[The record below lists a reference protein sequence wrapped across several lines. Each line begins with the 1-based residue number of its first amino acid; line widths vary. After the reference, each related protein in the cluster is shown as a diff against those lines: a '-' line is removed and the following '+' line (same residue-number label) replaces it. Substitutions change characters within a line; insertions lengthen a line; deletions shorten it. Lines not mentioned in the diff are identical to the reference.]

1 MGDEDDV
8 PLSEELMDLSKIEKT
23 IDGSG
28 FAYTQMDCVGKRVG
42 VIKVIEDYAHLRQVN
57 MSKNQIKDASPLSK
71 VPYILSLNLSQ
82 NQIKTIEGW
91 EEGSLAALL
100 YLNLSENALTAMPAL
115 AMPALK
121 KVNLARNEIATCEAF
136 AAGHEGIEELD
147 LSSNSLEN
155 LAGVGNMPNLKSL
168 SLAKNKISSIEGMA
182 GLPELKSLDLSGNAL
197 EDLAGPWVE
206 IPNLGSVNLSGNLL
220 ATAKPFEHLRALG
233 KLRSLSV
240 SDECGTG
247 DIKKNPVAT
256 EAEQVRLEMLICHW
270 RLDIIDGKDVSDEER
285 TNAQALNE
293 QRMEEEARKAAEAA
307 EGGDDADA

>member
-42 VIKVIEDYAHLRQVN
+42 VIKVIEDYAHLRQIN
-57 MSKNQIKDASPLSK
+57 MSKNQIKDATSLCK
-71 VPYILSLNLSQ
+71 VPYILSLNVAQ

-91 EEGSLAALL
+91 EEGSLASLL
-100 YLNLSENALTAMPAL
+100 YLNLAENMLTAMPAL

-121 KVNLARNEIATCEAF
+121 KVNLAKNEIATCEAF
-136 AAGHEGIEELD
+136 AGHEGIEELD
-147 LSSNSLEN
+147 LSSNSLET
-155 LAGVGNMPNLKSL
+155 LAGIGNMPNLKSL
-168 SLAKNKISSIEGMA
+168 SLAKNKIASLEGMA

-206 IPNLGSVNLSGNLL
+206 IPNLSSVNLSGNLL
-220 ATAKPFEHLRALG
+220 ATAKPVEHLRALP

-240 SDECGTG
+240 SEECGTG

-256 EAEQVRLEMLICHW
+256 EVEQVRLEMLICHW
-270 RLDIIDGKDVSDEER
+270 RLDAIDGKDVTDEER
-285 TNAQALNE
+285 TNAQALDKE
-293 QRMEEEARKAAEAA
+293 RMEEEARKAAEAT